1 MNSKKPSKLIK
12 LSTTTPTT
20 PTPPSHDSTSPPNHN
35 IQGTKRRTATA
46 CGHALVEGLMGCSKE
61 EKKPRYLTS
70 TQIPKRKTEQKNP
83 LANHTPKK
91 LTNHPSGQQELLL
104 LVKFQAI
111 FVGWNETI
119 RLEGPVTSVPFEK
132 ESGKDVA
139 TSMPGQICICKYLYI
154 IRVLLA
160 SWWLNQPI
168 WKIMLVKLDHFPR

>member
-20 PTPPSHDSTSPPNHN
+20 PTPPLPRLNQSPKPQHPRNKKAYCHSMWPCLSWGLDGMLQGGKKAKISHFHSNPKKKN
-35 IQGTKRRTATA
+35 GTKKSIGKSHSQKINKSPKWPTRTSAA
-46 CGHALVEGLMGCSKE
+46 GE
-61 EKKPRYLTS
+61 
-70 TQIPKRKTEQKNP
+70 IPS
-83 LANHTPKK
+83 H
-91 LTNHPSGQQELLL
+91 
-104 LVKFQAI
+104 FC
-111 FVGWNETI
+111 
-119 RLEGPVTSVPFEK
+119 RLERNDPPRRSCDVRFEK